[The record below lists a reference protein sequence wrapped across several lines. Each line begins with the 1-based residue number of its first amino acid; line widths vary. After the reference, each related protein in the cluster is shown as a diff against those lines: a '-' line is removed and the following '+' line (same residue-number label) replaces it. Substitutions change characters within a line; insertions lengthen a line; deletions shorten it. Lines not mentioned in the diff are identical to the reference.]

1 MQYEPT
7 LDRDALIEFAT
18 KTYFGNVD
26 AKNMDA
32 VLDCFHD
39 EALFCVQTDFTRH
52 SGKGEIRRMFEDFFG
67 AYETIIHRDF
77 TCTVDEANG
86 RISASFIAELHDADG
101 QVTLLHNTNFWRLRP
116 TGQDGG
122 PDKGAKAKFQ
132 EVYVYMSGANV
143 LT

>member
-7 LDRDALIEFAT
+7 LDRAALIDFAT
-18 KTYFGNVD
+18 QKYFANVD
-26 AKNMDA
+26 AKNMEA
-32 VLDCFHD
+32 TLDCFHG
-39 EALFCVQTDFTRH
+39 EALFCVQTAFTRH
-52 SGKGEIRRMFEDFFG
+52 AGKGEIRRMFEDFFG

-86 RISASFIAELHDADG
+86 RIAACFTAELHDADG
-101 QVTLLHNTNFWRLRP
+101 NVTLLYNTNFWRLRP
-116 TGQDGG
+116 GADG
-122 PDKGAKAKFQ
+122 PKFQ

>member
-7 LDRDALIEFAT
+7 LNRDELIEFAT

-26 AKNMDA
+26 AKNMEA
-32 VLDCFHD
+32 TLDCFHD

-52 SGKGEIRRMFEDFFG
+52 AGKAEIRRMFEDFFA
-67 AYETIIHRDF
+67 AYETIVHRDF

-86 RISASFIAELHDADG
+86 RITACFTAELHDADG
-101 QVTLLHNTNFWRLRP
+101 QVTLLYNTNFWRFRP
-116 TGQDGG
+116 G
-122 PDKGAKAKFQ
+122 PDGPKFQ

>member
-7 LDRDALIEFAT
+7 LDRAALIDFAT
-18 KTYFGNVD
+18 QKYFANVD
-26 AKNMDA
+26 AKNMEA
-32 VLDCFHD
+32 TLDCFHD
-39 EALFCVQTDFTRH
+39 EALFCVQTAFTRH
-52 SGKGEIRRMFEDFFG
+52 AGKGEIRRMFEDFFG

-86 RISASFIAELHDADG
+86 RIAACFTAELHDVDG
-101 QVTLLHNTNFWRLRP
+101 NVTLLYNTNFWRLRP
-116 TGQDGG
+116 GADG
-122 PDKGAKAKFQ
+122 PKFQ